1 MISRVNR
8 KRQRLIAA
16 QVQTPALLTQ
26 TLAAL
31 KNGEKKCVSLEEE
44 LQVKLAEK
52 ESYSE
57 RKEGLKKEAGKGR
70 DRKELPDL

>member
-16 QVQTPALLTQ
+16 HVQTRALLTQ

-31 KNGEKKCVSLEEE
+31 KDGEKKRVSLEEE

-52 ESYSE
+52 ESYPE
-57 RKEGLKKEAGKGR
+57 REERLKKEAGKGR
-70 DRKELPDL
+70 DQKGTA